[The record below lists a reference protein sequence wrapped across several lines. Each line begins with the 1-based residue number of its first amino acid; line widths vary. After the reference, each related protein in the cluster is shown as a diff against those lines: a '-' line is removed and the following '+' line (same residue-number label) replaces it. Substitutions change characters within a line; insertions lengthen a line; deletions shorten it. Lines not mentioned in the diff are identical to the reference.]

1 MLALR
6 SDLGQQLGSQS
17 LLGGIDTPRPARA
30 HIGETAQFLQQMRA
44 LAAEHRGQRSLVT
57 SLRASAEPLSAGPGA
72 GGPRPGA

>member
-1 MLALR
+1 VLALR

-30 HIGETAQFLQQMRA
+30 RTSARPRSSFSRCA

-57 SLRASAEPLSAGPGA
+57 SLRA
-72 GGPRPGA
+72 